1 MAVRKSA
8 LYSSLWSSCD
18 QLRGG
23 MDASQYKDYV
33 LVLLFMKYVTD
44 RFRGDPD
51 APIIVPPGGSFDD
64 MLGVRGDKEI
74 GDRINKIVGA
84 LAEANSALEG
94 VITVADFNDAQKLG
108 DGKEMVER
116 LTNLVNLFAR
126 PELNFSGNDAD
137 GDDLLGDAY
146 EYLMRHFA
154 TESGKSKGQF
164 YTPAEVS
171 RVIAQLVG
179 AGGAKSASETVY
191 DPTCG
196 SGSLLLKV
204 QAAAPARITLY
215 GQEKDNA
222 TRALAVMNS
231 VLHGDATADIRLGN
245 TLANPRFRADENR
258 VQQFD
263 YVVANPPFSDKAW
276 RNGLT
281 PEKDARFELG
291 IPPNKQGD
299 YAYLLHVLA
308 SMKARGRGVVVLPHG
323 VLFRGN
329 REGEIREKLVR
340 RGWIAGII
348 GLPPNLFYG
357 TSIPACL
364 VVVDKAR
371 SPASPVM
378 IIDAS
383 RGFVKDGP
391 KNRLRHQDEHRIVDV
406 WRKQAEVPNY
416 ARLVPFAEIEKNGF
430 NLNLPRYVDS
440 GRRADRHDL
449 AAHILGGMPE
459 ADVELMADWW
469 AEMPNL
475 RAALFRPSER
485 TKSLTAAVGA
495 NAVRQAVTTAPEFLA
510 FIGRVQAAFDGWRES
525 HVSRL
530 EGIDRETSPKA
541 LIATLAEDLLE
552 RFRPLPLIDAYDV
565 YQRLMEQWDGPDGNG
580 GLSDDGGVLVRDG
593 WAAASVIDVLV
604 KNKEG
609 KYPDAP
615 DLVLKRGRS
624 PIAYKAQLVPPDL
637 IVKRFFK
644 EDAAELADAQAE
656 AERLGAEVEA
666 LAEEQAGD
674 DGLLASALNDK
685 DALTTGSI
693 KARRKAILEELGAK
707 KAEADAVVAASDF
720 ADEWAALEEFLALI
734 ERHEQ
739 AKARVKALKAAL
751 DESTL
756 ARYAALTEA
765 EAKQLVVHD
774 KWLLR
779 LETAVLGEVLA
790 LGDEFASR
798 VATLIGRYRE
808 PLSALVEAR
817 EAATVRVKQHL
828 SAMGVA
834 WN

>member
-1 MAVRKSA
+1 
-8 LYSSLWSSCD
+8 
-18 QLRGG
+18 

-51 APIIVPPGGSFDD
+51 APIVVPPGGSFDE
-64 MLGVRGDKEI
+64 MLAVRGDKEI
-74 GDRINKIVGA
+74 GDHINKIVGA

-108 DGKEMVER
+108 EGREMVER
-116 LTNLVNLFAR
+116 LTNLVNIFAR
-126 PELNFSGNDAD
+126 PELDFSDNDAD

-179 AGGAKSASETVY
+179 ADGAKSASETVY

-204 QAAAPARITLY
+204 QAAAPVRVTLY

-245 TLANPRFRADENR
+245 TLANPRFRAAGER

-276 RNGLT
+276 RNGLS
-281 PEKDARFELG
+281 PEDDTRFELG

-299 YAYLLHVLA
+299 YAYLLHVLS
-308 SMKARGRGVVVLPHG
+308 SMKARGRGVIVLPHG

-329 REGEIREKLVR
+329 REGDIREKLVR
-340 RGWIAGII
+340 RGWIAGVV
-348 GLPPNLFYG
+348 GLPANLFYG
-357 TSIPACL
+357 TGIPACL
-364 VVVDKAR
+364 VVLDKAR
-371 SPASPVM
+371 SPGSPIM
-378 IIDAS
+378 MIDAS

-391 KNRLRHQDEHRIVDV
+391 KNRLRHQDVHRIVDV
-406 WRKQAEVPNY
+406 WRKQVEVANY
-416 ARLVPFAEIEKNGF
+416 ARLIPFAEIEKNGF

-440 GRRADRHDL
+440 GRRADQPDL
-449 AAHILGGMPE
+449 AAHILGGIPE
-459 ADVELMADWW
+459 ADVELMRDWW

-475 RAALFRPSER
+475 RAALFRPGER
-485 TKSLTAAVGA
+485 AKSLTAAVSID
-495 NAVRQAVTTAPEFLA
+495 AVRQTVTNAPEFLA
-510 FIGRVQAAFDGWRES
+510 FINWVQAALDGWRGA
-525 HVSRL
+525 HVQRL
-530 EGIDRETSPKA
+530 ENIDSDTAPKA

-565 YQRLMEQWDGPDGNG
+565 YQRLMAQWDDGMG
-580 GLSDDGGVLVRDG
+580 DDVGVLARDS
-593 WAAASVIDVLV
+593 WMAAGVINVISRD
-604 KNKEG
+604 KDG
-609 KYPDAP
+609 KYPDVP

-624 PIAYKAQLVPPDL
+624 SVAYKAQLVPPEL
-637 IVKRFFK
+637 IVKRFFEPK
-644 EDAAELADAQAE
+644 ATELAEALAE
-656 AERLGAEVEA
+656 VERLGAELQV

-674 DGLLASALNDK
+674 EGLLAAALSEK
-685 DALTTGSI
+685 DALTAASV
-693 KARRKAILEELGAK
+693 KARRKAILEELGWKRA
-707 KAEADAVVAASDF
+707 KAEAAVAASEFGDEWDALTQALSLITRHDEAKAHAKALKGALDEAVVA
-720 ADEWAALEEFLALI
+720 
-734 ERHEQ
+734 
-739 AKARVKALKAAL
+739 
-751 DESTL
+751 
-756 ARYAALTEA
+756 RYVALTET

-779 LETAVLGEVLA
+779 LEMVVLVEVLR
-790 LGDEFASR
+790 LGGELANR
-798 VATLIGRYRE
+798 VGTLVERYRT
-808 PLSALVEAR
+808 PLPTLVEAR
-817 EAATVRVKQHL
+817 DAATVRVKQHL

>member
-51 APIIVPPGGSFDD
+51 APIVVPPGGSFDD
-64 MLGVRGDKEI
+64 MLSVRGDKEI

-84 LAEANSALEG
+84 LAEANPTLEG

-108 DGKEMVER
+108 DDKEMVER
-116 LTNLVNLFAR
+116 LTNLVNIFAR
-126 PELNFSGNDAD
+126 PELDFSGNDAD

-171 RVIAQLVG
+171 RVVSQLVG

-204 QAAAPARITLY
+204 QAAAPVRVTLY

-245 TLANPRFRADENR
+245 TLANPRFRVDEDR

-263 YVVANPPFSDKAW
+263 FVVANPPFSDKAW

-291 IPPNKQGD
+291 VPPNKQGD

-340 RGWIAGII
+340 RGWIAGIV
-348 GLPPNLFYG
+348 GLPANLFYG
-357 TSIPACL
+357 TGIPACL
-364 VVVDKAR
+364 VVLDKAR
-371 SPASPVM
+371 TSGSPIM
-378 IIDAS
+378 MIDAS
-383 RGFVKDGP
+383 RGFVKDGA
-391 KNRLRHQDEHRIVDV
+391 KNRLRHQDVHRIVDV
-406 WRKQAEVPNY
+406 WRRQAAMPNY
-416 ARLVPFAEIEKNGF
+416 ARLVTVAEIEKNGF

-449 AAHILGGMPE
+449 AAHILGGIPE

-475 RAALFRPSER
+475 RAALFRPGER
-485 TKSLTAAVGA
+485 VKSLTAVVGA
-495 NAVRQAVTTAPEFLA
+495 DAVRQTVTTAPEFLA
-510 FIGRVQAAFDGWRES
+510 FIGRVQVAFDGWREA
-525 HVSRL
+525 HVALL
-530 EGIDRETSPKA
+530 EGIDRDTSPKA
-541 LIATLAEDLLE
+541 LIAMLAEDLLE

-565 YQRLMEQWDGPDGNG
+565 YQRLMEQWDGSEGSG
-580 GLSDDGGVLVRDG
+580 GMGDDVDLLARDG
-593 WAAASVIDVLV
+593 WAAGSAIDVIV
-604 KNKEG
+604 KDKDG
-609 KYPDAP
+609 KYPDTP

-624 PIAYKAQLVPPDL
+624 STAYKAQLVPLEL

-644 EDAAELADAQAE
+644 QQAAELANTQAE
-656 AERLGAEVEA
+656 AERLGVEVEA
-666 LAEEQAGD
+666 LAEEQASD
-674 DGLLASALNDK
+674 DGLLAAALNDK
-685 DALTTGSI
+685 DMLTLASI
-693 KARRKAILEELGAK
+693 KARRKAITEELNVK
-707 KAEADAVVAASDF
+707 KAQADAAVAASDF
-720 ADEWAALEEFLALI
+720 ADEWAALGKALALI
-734 ERHEQ
+734 ERHDE
-739 AKARVKALKAAL
+739 AKARVKALKVAL
-751 DESTL
+751 DESTV
-756 ARYAALTEA
+756 ARYAALTHA
-765 EAKQLVVHD
+765 EVKQLVVHD

-779 LETAVLGEVLA
+779 LETAVLAEVLR
-790 LGDEFASR
+790 LGDELASR
-798 VATLIGRYRE
+798 AATLISRYRE
-808 PLSALVEAR
+808 PLPALVEAR
-817 EAATVRVKQHL
+817 EVATVRVKQHL
-828 SAMGVA
+828 GSMGVS
-834 WN
+834 WS

>member
-33 LVLLFMKYVTD
+33 LVLLFIKYVTD

-51 APIIVPPGGSFDD
+51 APIVVPPGGSFEH
-64 MLGVRGDKEI
+64 MLAVRGDKEI

-116 LTNLVNLFAR
+116 LTNLVNIFAR
-126 PELNFSGNDAD
+126 PELDFSGNDAD

-204 QAAAPARITLY
+204 QAAAPARITIY

-231 VLHGDATADIRLGN
+231 VLHGDPTADIRLGN
-245 TLANPRFRADENR
+245 TLANPRFKADEDR

-308 SMKARGRGVVVLPHG
+308 SIKARGRGVVVLPHG

-340 RGWIAGII
+340 RGWIAGVV
-348 GLPPNLFYG
+348 GLPANLFYG
-357 TSIPACL
+357 TPIPACL
-364 VVVDKAR
+364 VVLDKSR
-371 SPASPVM
+371 TSGSPVM
-378 IIDAS
+378 MIDAS

-391 KNRLRHQDEHRIVDV
+391 KNRLRHQDVHRIVDV
-406 WRKQAEVPNY
+406 WRRQVEVPNY
-416 ARLVPFAEIEKNGF
+416 ARLVPIAEIEKNGF
-430 NLNLPRYVDS
+430 NLNLPRYVDN

-449 AAHILGGMPE
+449 AAHILGGIPE

-469 AEMPNL
+469 AEMPKL
-475 RAALFRPSER
+475 RAALFRPGER
-485 TKSLTAAVGA
+485 PKSLTATVGA
-495 NAVRQAVTTAPEFLA
+495 EAARQTVTTAPEFLA
-510 FIGRVQAAFDGWRES
+510 FIGRVQAAFDGWREA

-530 EGIDRETSPKA
+530 EGIGGDTSPKT

-565 YQRLMEQWDGPDGNG
+565 YQRLMEQWDDGMG
-580 GLSDDGGVLVRDG
+580 DDVGVLARDG
-593 WAAASVIDVLV
+593 WAAANVIDVIV
-604 KNKEG
+604 RDKDG
-609 KYPDAP
+609 KYPEAP

-624 PIAYKAQLVPPDL
+624 SVAYKAQLVPPEL
-637 IVKRFFK
+637 IVKRFFEK
-644 EDAAELADAQAE
+644 KATEFSEAVAEV
-656 AERLGAEVEA
+656 ERLGAELES

-674 DGLLASALNDK
+674 DGLP
-685 DALTTGSI
+685 GG
-693 KARRKAILEELGAK
+693 GAQRQGC
-707 KAEADAVVAASDF
+707 AD
-720 ADEWAALEEFLALI
+720 
-734 ERHEQ
+734 
-739 AKARVKALKAAL
+739 
-751 DESTL
+751 
-756 ARYAALTEA
+756 
-765 EAKQLVVHD
+765 
-774 KWLLR
+774 
-779 LETAVLGEVLA
+779 G
-790 LGDEFASR
+790 
-798 VATLIGRYRE
+798 
-808 PLSALVEAR
+808 
-817 EAATVRVKQHL
+817 
-828 SAMGVA
+828 GVGQSSPQGHSG
-834 WN
+834 

>member
-8 LYSSLWSSCD
+8 LYGSLWSSCD

-33 LVLLFMKYVTD
+33 LVLLFVKYVTD

-51 APIIVPPGGSFDD
+51 APIVVPRGGSFDE
-64 MLGVRGDKEI
+64 MLAVRGHKEI
-74 GDRINKIVGA
+74 GDQINKIVGA
-84 LAEANSALEG
+84 LAEANAPLEG

-108 DGKEMVER
+108 EGKEMVER
-116 LTNLVNLFAR
+116 LTNLVNIFAR
-126 PELNFSGNDAD
+126 PDLDFSGNDAD

-179 AGGAKSASETVY
+179 ADGAKSASETVY

-204 QAAAPARITLY
+204 QAAAAPVRVTLY

-245 TLANPRFRADENR
+245 TLANPRFRMAEDR

-276 RNGLT
+276 RNGLA
-281 PEKDARFELG
+281 PEQDARFALG

-329 REGEIREKLVR
+329 REGEIREKLVC
-340 RGWIAGII
+340 RGWIAGVV
-348 GLPPNLFYG
+348 GLPANLFYG
-357 TSIPACL
+357 TGIPACL
-364 VVVDKAR
+364 VVLDKAR
-371 SPASPVM
+371 RPGSPIM
-378 IIDAS
+378 MIDAS

-391 KNRLRHQDEHRIVDV
+391 KNRLRHQDVHRIVDV
-406 WRKQAEVPNY
+406 WRKQVEVPNY
-416 ARLVPFAEIEKNGF
+416 ARLVPFGELEKNRF

-449 AAHILGGMPE
+449 AAHVLGGIPE
-459 ADVELMADWW
+459 IDVELMGDWW
-469 AEMPNL
+469 SEMPNL
-475 RAALFRPSER
+475 RAVLFRPGER
-485 TKSLTAAVGA
+485 AYSLTAAMGA
-495 NAVRQAVTTAPEFLA
+495 EAVRQTVTAAPEFLA
-510 FIGRVQAAFDGWRES
+510 FIGRVQDAFDGWREA
-525 HVSRL
+525 HVARL
-530 EGIDRETSPKA
+530 EGIDGHTSPKA
-541 LIATLAEDLLE
+541 LIATLAEDLLGH
-552 RFRPLPLIDAYDV
+552 FRPLPLIDAYDI
-565 YQRLMEQWDGPDGNG
+565 YQRLTEQWDDGMG
-580 GLSDDGGVLVRDG
+580 DDAGVLARDG
-593 WAAASVIDVLV
+593 WAAAGVIAVIKREQDGNYLDV
-604 KNKEG
+604 
-609 KYPDAP
+609 P

-624 PIAYKAQLVPPDL
+624 SIAYKAQLVPPGL
-637 IVKRFFK
+637 IVKRFFAPK
-644 EDAAELADAQAE
+644 AAEVAEALAE

-674 DGLLASALNDK
+674 DELLAAALSDK
-685 DALTTGSI
+685 DTLTAASI
-693 KARRKAILEELGAK
+693 KARRKAILDELGVKKA
-707 KAEADAVVAASDF
+707 KAEAAVAKSAF
-720 ADEWAALEEFLALI
+720 GDEWAALVRALALI
-734 ERHEQ
+734 ERHDE
-739 AKARVKALKAAL
+739 AKGHVKALKAAL
-751 DESTL
+751 DEATV
-756 ARYAALTEA
+756 ARYAGLTEA

-774 KWLLR
+774 KWLLQ
-779 LETAVLGEVLA
+779 LETAVLTEVLRMGGELA
-790 LGDEFASR
+790 GR
-798 VATLIGRYRE
+798 VATLVDRYRT
-808 PLSALVEAR
+808 PLPVLVEAR
-817 EAATVRVKQHL
+817 DAATICVKQHL
-828 SAMGVA
+828 SQMGVA

>member
-1 MAVRKSA
+1 
-8 LYSSLWSSCD
+8 
-18 QLRGG
+18 

-51 APIIVPPGGSFDD
+51 APIVVPPGGSFDD
-64 MLGVRGDKEI
+64 MLGARGDKEI

-84 LAEANSALEG
+84 LAEANATLEG

-108 DGKEMVER
+108 EGKEMVER
-116 LTNLVNLFAR
+116 LTNLVNIFAR
-126 PELNFSGNDAD
+126 PELDFSGNDAE

-179 AGGAKSASETVY
+179 AGSAKSASETVY

-204 QAAAPARITLY
+204 QAAAPARITIY

-222 TRALAVMNS
+222 TRALPVMNS

-245 TLANPRFRADENR
+245 TLANPRFKTNEDR

-348 GLPPNLFYG
+348 GLPANLFYG
-357 TSIPACL
+357 TGIPACL
-364 VVVDKAR
+364 VVLDKAR
-371 SPASPVM
+371 RPGSPIM

-383 RGFVKDGP
+383 RGLVKDGP
-391 KNRLRHQDEHRIVDV
+391 KNRLRHQDVHRIVDV
-406 WRKQAEVPNY
+406 WRRQIEVLNY
-416 ARLVPFAEIEKNGF
+416 ARLVPFAELEKNGF

-449 AAHILGGMPE
+449 AAHILGGIPE
-459 ADVELMADWW
+459 ADVGLMSDWW
-469 AEMPNL
+469 AEMPEL
-475 RAALFRPSER
+475 RATLFRRGER
-485 TKSLTAAVGA
+485 TKSLTAAVSA
-495 NAVRQAVTTAPEFLA
+495 DAVRETVTTAPEFLA
-510 FIGRVQAAFDGWRES
+510 FIGRVQAAFDDWRAV
-525 HVSRL
+525 HVARL
-530 EGIDRETSPKA
+530 ESIDEHTSAKA

-565 YQRLMEQWDGPDGNG
+565 YQRLMEQWDGPEGSG
-580 GLSDDGGVLVRDG
+580 GTGDDVGVLARDG
-593 WAAASVIDVLV
+593 WAAARRIGPPGQGEAPEISVGGGRA
-604 KNKEG
+604 KRR
-609 KYPDAP
+609 
-615 DLVLKRGRS
+615 LKAEL
-624 PIAYKAQLVPPDL
+624 IPPDL
-637 IVKRFFK
+637 IVMRFCAD
-644 EDAAELADAQAE
+644 EAAVVAAAAAA
-656 AERLGAEVEA
+656 AERLEGEVEA
-666 LAEEQAGD
+666 LAEEQGGD
-674 DGLLASALNDK
+674 EGLLA
-685 DALTTGSI
+685 DALDEKGALTEKAAKARAKAI
-693 KARRKAILEELGAK
+693 KAENGGRGPTAASPFAEEWDAIEDALDLLGRRKA
-707 KAEADAVVAASDF
+707 AEA
-720 ADEWAALEEFLALI
+720 
-734 ERHEQ
+734 
-739 AKARVKALKAAL
+739 KAKALKAAL
-751 DESTL
+751 DQATV

-765 EAKQLVVHD
+765 EAKRLIVHD

-779 LETAVLGEVLA
+779 LETAVLAEVLR
-790 LGDEFASR
+790 LGGELARR
-798 VATLIGRYRE
+798 VATLIERYRE
-808 PLSALVEAR
+808 PLPALVEAR
-817 EAATVRVKQHL
+817 NEATARVKRHL